1 MYDYA
6 GSKVLRRRGLSDV
19 ERLITSRP
27 PSSVRWRLVRLAGG
41 GLVTVTGAIHLDLY
55 LTGYRTIPTIGWM
68 FLVQIVSAFLLAAA
82 VIVLDSRLVSAA
94 GAGFLM
100 ATLVGYLWSLRIG
113 LFGFREVRTT
123 AGVFAAVIEV
133 VGFVALAT
141 FALRPYRY
149 YLAPASSPFYRTSF
163 FNPRLVVRVA
173 RWVALVVALQ
183 AVVASAILLAMN
195 SPVTTSSGAS
205 SVVVKV
211 VRIHGVSVLTNAHG
225 FTLYWFAPDS
235 PNKSACYATCAAY
248 WPPLLGVATPG
259 AGVVGTFGSLRRSRG
274 AAQVTYDH
282 HPLYTYIGDSSAGQA
297 SGNRVKLNG
306 GWWYEMKMS
315 G

>member
-6 GSKVLRRRGLSDV
+6 GSQVARRRGFDA
-19 ERLITSRP
+19 ERLITPRP
-27 PSSVRWRLVRLAGG
+27 RTSAGWRLVRLAGG
-41 GLVTVTGAIHLDLY
+41 GLVVATGAIHLDLY

-68 FLVQIVSAFLLAAA
+68 FLVQVISAFLLAAA
-82 VIVLDSRLVSAA
+82 VTVADGRVVSAV

-100 ATLVGYLWSLRIG
+100 ATLVGYLWSLWIG
-113 LFGFREVRTT
+113 LFGFREVRTA
-123 AGVFAAVIEV
+123 AGVMAAVIEV

-149 YLAPASSPFYRTSF
+149 RLTTASSPLLRTSF
-163 FNPRLVVRVA
+163 FNPGLLLRTA
-173 RWVALVVALQ
+173 RWVVAVVAVQ
-183 AVVASAILLAMN
+183 AVVASAILLASN
-195 SPVTTSSGAS
+195 STVTTSPGAP

-211 VRIHGVSVLTNAHG
+211 ARIHGVPVLTNAHG

-235 PNKSACYATCAAY
+235 PAKSACYSTCAAY

-274 AAQVTYDH
+274 ATQVTYDH
-282 HPLYTYIGDSSAGQA
+282 HPLYTYIGDSSPGQA

>member
-1 MYDYA
+1 MMA
-6 GSKVLRRRGLSDV
+6 
-19 ERLITSRP
+19 
-27 PSSVRWRLVRLAGG
+27 
-41 GLVTVTGAIHLDLY
+41 TGAIHLDLY
-55 LTGYRTIPTIGWM
+55 VTGYRTIPTIGGL
-68 FLVQIVSAFLLAAA
+68 FLVQVISAFVLAAA

-94 GAGFLM
+94 GAGF
-100 ATLVGYLWSLRIG
+100 AVSTLVGYLWSLHFG

-123 AGVFAAVIEV
+123 AGVAAVVIEV
-133 VGFVALAT
+133 LGFVALAA

-149 YLAPASSPFYRTSF
+149 HIAAELTASRRRSIVT
-163 FNPRLVVRVA
+163 PRMIMLTA
-173 RWVALVVALQ
+173 RWLAALVAVQ
-183 AVVASAILLAMN
+183 AVVASAVLLEIN
-195 SPVTTSSGAS
+195 ITPTTSKGAS

-211 VRIHGVSVLTNAHG
+211 ARIHGVSVLTNARG

-235 PNKSACYATCAAY
+235 PTKSACYSTCAAY
-248 WPPLLGVATPG
+248 WPPLVGVATPS

-297 SGNRVKLNG
+297 SGNHVKLNG